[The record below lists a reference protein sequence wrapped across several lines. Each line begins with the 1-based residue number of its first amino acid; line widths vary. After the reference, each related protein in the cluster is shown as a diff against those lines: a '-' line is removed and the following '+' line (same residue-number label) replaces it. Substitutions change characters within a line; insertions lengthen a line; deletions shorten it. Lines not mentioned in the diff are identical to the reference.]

1 MKELVELDV
10 PAGAGLGAL
19 LAATRP
25 PSRRSLDVD
34 DPMGLPA
41 RAYERAAG
49 EIEAGVK
56 VLAEA
61 LCPGER
67 EQ

>member
-1 MKELVELDV
+1 MKELVELDLR
-10 PAGAGLGAL
+10 PGAGLPAL

-25 PSRRSLDVD
+25 PPRRSLDVD
-34 DPMGLPA
+34 DPMGMLA
-41 RAYERAAG
+41 RSYERAAG

-56 VLAEA
+56 ALATA
-61 LCPGER
+61 LCGER